1 MPAELKSVPFTERRV
16 VRDFQRVR
24 ISRLPLAGV
33 VSRLRDAITAND
45 VWVLHEIDPQ
55 TLLRK
60 GGYAIAAAR
69 QIFFFHPRLMAR
81 LLTADAAALIEAPL
95 KFAVT
100 ELEDG
105 GVAVRWLDPE
115 AAFARYNHP
124 DLTSLGKELAQ
135 LCEHIADR
143 TFEQSASAA
152 KSAGD

>member
-135 LCEHIADR
+135 LCVHIADR
-143 TFEQSASAA
+143 ALEQTASAA
-152 KSAGD
+152 